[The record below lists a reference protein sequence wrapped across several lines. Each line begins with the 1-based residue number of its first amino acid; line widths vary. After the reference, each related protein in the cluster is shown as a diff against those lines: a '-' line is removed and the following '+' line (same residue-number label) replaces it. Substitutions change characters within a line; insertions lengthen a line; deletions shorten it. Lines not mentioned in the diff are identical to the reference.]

1 MTLNRTE
8 KKIAK
13 ILESECCQSKSPFS
27 AGTASSLIGLN
38 TSDTTAILRDMCER
52 NLLTKIENNSQQ
64 GTVTRYVYKTP
75 AKKWL
80 SKKW

>member
-1 MTLNRTE
+1 MSMDRRE
-8 KKIAK
+8 KRIAK

-27 AGTASSLIGLN
+27 AATASSLIGIN
-38 TSDTTAILRDMCER
+38 ASDTTGLLRDMCER
-52 NLLTKIENNSQQ
+52 NLLTKIENHSPQ
-64 GTVTRYVYKTP
+64 GTLTRYIYKTP

>member
-1 MTLNRTE
+1 MSLDRRE
-8 KKIAK
+8 KRIAK

-27 AGTASSLIGLN
+27 AATASSLIGIN
-38 TSDTTAILRDMCER
+38 TSDTNGLLRDMCER
-52 NLLTKIENNSQQ
+52 GLLTKIENNSQQ
-64 GTVTRYVYKTP
+64 GTVTRYIYKTP

>member
-1 MTLNRTE
+1 MSADRRD
-8 KKIAK
+8 KRIAK

-27 AGTASSLIGLN
+27 AATASSLIGIN
-38 TSDTTAILRDMCER
+38 TSDTNGLLRDMCER

-64 GTVTRYVYKTP
+64 GTVTRYIYKTP

>member
-1 MTLNRTE
+1 MDRRE
-8 KKIAK
+8 KRIAK

-27 AGTASSLIGLN
+27 AATASSLIGIN
-38 TSDTTAILRDMCER
+38 TSDTNGLLRDMCER
-52 NLLTKIENNSQQ
+52 NLLTRIENNSQQ
-64 GTVTRYVYKTP
+64 GTVTRYIYKTP

>member
-1 MTLNRTE
+1 MDRRE
-8 KKIAK
+8 KRIAK

-27 AGTASSLIGLN
+27 AATASSLIGIN
-38 TSDTTAILRDMCER
+38 TSDTNGLLRDMCER

-64 GTVTRYVYKTP
+64 GTVTRYIYKTP

-80 SKKW
+80 TKKW

>member
-1 MTLNRTE
+1 MSADRRDRR
-8 KKIAK
+8 IAK

-27 AGTASSLIGLN
+27 AAVASSLIGIN
-38 TSDTTAILRDMCER
+38 TSDTNGLLRDMCER

-64 GTVTRYVYKTP
+64 GTVTRYIYKTP

>member
-1 MTLNRTE
+1 MSMDRRE
-8 KKIAK
+8 KRIAK

-27 AGTASSLIGLN
+27 AATASSLIGIN
-38 TSDTTAILRDMCER
+38 TSDTNGLLRDMCER
-52 NLLTKIENNSQQ
+52 NLLTRIENNSQQ
-64 GTVTRYVYKTP
+64 GTVTRYIYKTP

>member
-1 MTLNRTE
+1 MSLDRRE
-8 KKIAK
+8 KRIAK

-27 AGTASSLIGLN
+27 AATASSLIGIN
-38 TSDTTAILRDMCER
+38 TSDTNGLLRDMCER
-52 NLLTKIENNSQQ
+52 GLLTKIENNSQQ
-64 GTVTRYVYKTP
+64 GTVTRYIYKKP

>member
-1 MTLNRTE
+1 MDRRE
-8 KKIAK
+8 KRIAK

-27 AGTASSLIGLN
+27 AATASSLIGIN
-38 TSDTTAILRDMCER
+38 TSDTNGLLRDMCER

-64 GTVTRYVYKTP
+64 GTVTRYIYKTP

>member
-1 MTLNRTE
+1 MDRRE
-8 KKIAK
+8 KRIAK

-27 AGTASSLIGLN
+27 AATASSLIGIN
-38 TSDTTAILRDMCER
+38 TSDTNGLLRDMCER
-52 NLLTKIENNSQQ
+52 GLLTKIENNSQQ
-64 GTVTRYVYKTP
+64 GTVTRYIYKTP